1 MYLSS
6 CFQENFCHFFVLL
19 FKKIWLLASQ
29 LDVRKQAQDRD
40 RKESGGIVCPKIGF
54 ALIGEEFR
62 ALLLLAL
69 EIERMGESINAI
81 SC

>member
-1 MYLSS
+1 MFLE
-6 CFQENFCHFFVLL
+6 FL
-19 FKKIWLLASQ
+19 FLKGSAAEGARLAGWAT
-29 LDVRKQAQDRD
+29 VRKRAQDRD
-40 RKESGGIVCPKIGF
+40 RKESGGTVCPKIGS

-69 EIERMGESINAI
+69 EIERMGEGINAI